1 MQSWRLTS
9 ISHAKIAG
17 DIKGGGMKSTARGY
31 RKTFV
36 FASLFAFVL
45 VLPAVGQ
52 NVGPDSQSALAE
64 IVVTAE
70 KRTERLQDVPMSMSV
85 ISGDRLTAT
94 QSTTLQ
100 DIANS
105 VPGLQA
111 ISASPAVNTL
121 VIRGI
126 NTGAGINASVAT
138 YVDEVPY
145 TSAGPFS
152 YSANIAPNF
161 DPYDIARV
169 EVLRGP
175 QGTLYGAS
183 ALSGLLKYVTNA
195 PDPSGYSASF
205 LVGGNHVDHGGAG
218 YELHGMVNIPLGSTA
233 AFRLTGSDTYFPGY
247 IDDPSRGKEGING
260 IRRENARASFLW
272 KPNDDFSI
280 RLTAAYQRL
289 TAGDLSDEDL
299 DVATLRPINGDLT
312 HVREFSQP
320 QRVSNEIFNST
331 INWNLG
337 FASLTSSTS
346 WTKVDPYV
354 FSDASASFGPVLDSI
369 FGGNLGAAV
378 VAREP
383 VHSIKQELRIASAA
397 QQPLEWTVGG
407 YYDDET
413 AHEFEP
419 LYAADLNTGQLL
431 PDFQPPLGAYFIDS
445 TYREYAA
452 FADVNY
458 HFTSAFEVGAGGRYS
473 KNKQTYHQVNNG
485 VFTGINDFGTES
497 DQSVTTYS
505 ADAKYRF
512 TPGLMAYA
520 RVATGYVPGGPND
533 VIPGSNL
540 PSTFESS
547 STSNYE
553 LGIKGSADEDRIS
566 YDVDVFDVEWK
577 RIQLFAQ
584 FGNLVG
590 ISNGGTA
597 HSRGLEGTF
606 TFRPLKELTLMLNG
620 AYTNARL
627 TEDTPASFGGHDGD
641 RLPLS
646 PFFAGTAAADYE
658 RSIGSDVSAFGG
670 IEWHYNGSRVA
681 PFNSGGPRAE
691 LPGYSLVDLRAGVK
705 VRQYTI
711 IAYVKNVGDVRAIN
725 TVSVETIAGQAALDA
740 SIGMPR
746 TIGLTVSATF

>member
-1 MQSWRLTS
+1 MHT
-9 ISHAKIAG
+9 
-17 DIKGGGMKSTARGY
+17 TARGH
-31 RKTFV
+31 RKRSVLFV
-36 FASLFAFVL
+36 SFFAFVL
-45 VLPAVGQ
+45 VLPAAGNASNAGDSAATQSTSQATAGQ
-52 NVGPDSQSALAE
+52 NGGSDSQSGLAE
-64 IVVTAE
+64 IVVTAQ

-111 ISASPAVNTL
+111 ISSSPAVNTL

-161 DPYDIARV
+161 DPYDLARV

-195 PDPSGYSASF
+195 PDPSGFSASF
-205 LVGGNHVDHGGAG
+205 LAGGNHVDHGGAG
-218 YELHGMVNIPLGSTA
+218 YELHGMVNIPLGPTA
-233 AFRLTGSDTYFPGY
+233 AFRLTGSDAYFPGY
-247 IDDPSRGKEGING
+247 VDDPSRGKENING
-260 IRRENARASFLW
+260 VRRENARASFLW
-272 KPNDDFSI
+272 KPTDDLSV

-289 TAGDLSDEDL
+289 TAGDINDEDL
-299 DVATLRPINGDLT
+299 DVATLRPIYGDLT
-312 HVREFSQP
+312 HVRKFSQP

-383 VHSIKQELRIASAA
+383 VHSLKQELRLASVT
-397 QQPLEWTVGG
+397 QQPLEWTVGA

-431 PDFQPPLGAYFIDS
+431 PNFQPPLGAYFIDS

-458 HFTSAFEVGAGGRYS
+458 HLTSAFEVGAGGRYS

-485 VFTGINDFGTES
+485 FFTGINDFGTES

-505 ADAKYRF
+505 VDTKYRF

-533 VIPGSNL
+533 VIPGSHL

-547 STSNYE
+547 STTNYE
-553 LGIKGSADEDRIS
+553 LGIKASADEERIS
-566 YDVDVFDVEWK
+566 YDVDVFEVEWK

-597 HSRGLEGTF
+597 RSRGLEGTF
-606 TFRPLKELTLMLNG
+606 TFRPIKELTLMLNG
-620 AYTNARL
+620 AYTDARL

-646 PFFAGTAAADYE
+646 PFFAGTVAAEYE
-658 RSIGSDVSAFGG
+658 RPIGSNVSAFGG
-670 IEWHYNGSRVA
+670 IEWHYNGSRIA
-681 PFNSGGPRAE
+681 PFNSGGPRAD
-691 LPGYSLVDLRAGVK
+691 LPGYSMVDLRTGVK
-705 VRQYTI
+705 VHRYTI
-711 IAYVKNVGDVRAIN
+711 TAYVKNVGDVRAIN
-725 TVSVETIAGQAALDA
+725 TVFSETVAGRAALDA
-740 SIGMPR
+740 NVGMPR

>member
-1 MQSWRLTS
+1 MHT
-9 ISHAKIAG
+9 
-17 DIKGGGMKSTARGY
+17 TARGH
-31 RKTFV
+31 RKPSVLFIPFVAFV
-36 FASLFAFVL
+36 FA
-45 VLPAVGQ
+45 LPAAGNASISNDSSAAQTTSQPIAAQ
-52 NVGPDSQSALAE
+52 NGGSDYPGLAE
-64 IVVTAE
+64 IVVTAQ

-85 ISGDRLTAT
+85 ISGDRLTET

-111 ISASPAVNTL
+111 ISSSPAVNTL

-126 NTGAGINASVAT
+126 NSGAGINASVAT

-161 DPYDIARV
+161 DPYDLARV

-195 PDPSGYSASF
+195 PDPTAYSASF
-205 LVGGNHVDHGGAG
+205 LIGGNHVDHGGAG
-218 YELHGMVNIPLGSTA
+218 YELHGMVNIPLGPTA

-247 IDDPSRGKEGING
+247 IDDPSRGKEDING
-260 IRRENARASFLW
+260 VRRENARASFLW
-272 KPNDDFSI
+272 KPNDDLSI

-289 TAGDLSDEDL
+289 TAGDINDEDV

-331 INWNLG
+331 INWNVG

-354 FSDASASFGPVLDSI
+354 FADASSSFGPVLDSI
-369 FGGNLGAAV
+369 FGGNLGAAI

-383 VHSIKQELRIASAA
+383 VHSIKQELRLASVA
-397 QQPLEWTVGG
+397 QQPLEWTVGA

-419 LYAADLNTGQLL
+419 LYAADLTTGQLL

-458 HFTSAFEVGAGGRYS
+458 HFTSAFEVGVGGRYS

-485 VFTGINDFGTES
+485 LFTGINDFGSES

-505 ADAKYRF
+505 VDTKYRF

-533 VIPGSNL
+533 VIPGANL
-540 PSTFESS
+540 PPTFESS
-547 STSNYE
+547 STTNYE
-553 LGIKGSADEDRIS
+553 LGIKGSADEERIN
-566 YDVDVFDVEWK
+566 YDVDVFDVQWK

-597 HSRGLEGTF
+597 RSRGLEGTF
-606 TFRPLKELTLMLNG
+606 TFRPIKELTLMLNG
-620 AYTNARL
+620 AYTDARL

-646 PFFAGTAAADYE
+646 PFFAGTVAADYE
-658 RSIGSDVSAFGG
+658 RSIASNLSAFGG
-670 IEWHYNGSRVA
+670 IDWHYNGSRIA
-681 PFNSGGPRAE
+681 PFNSGGPRAD
-691 LPGYSLVDLRAGVK
+691 LPGYSMVDLRAGVK
-705 VRQYTI
+705 VRQYVIT
-711 IAYVKNVGDVRAIN
+711 AYVKNVGDVRAIN
-725 TVSVETIAGQAALDA
+725 TVAPEVVAGRAALDA
-740 SIGMPR
+740 NVGLPR